1 MGTVVVGVD
10 GSAGSERALRFA
22 AQEARQR
29 SARLRVVHAWHV
41 PAMTGAGGFAVVYPI
56 SPAEFETGAKKVLE
70 KSLEGLGD
78 ELAGLEV
85 DRVVEQGQ
93 ASGVLI
99 EQAEGAELLVVG
111 TRGHGG
117 FAGLL
122 LGSVSQQCAH
132 HAHCP
137 VAIVRPE
144 KHNNPSAS
152 ASRPSQVGEG
162 SLP

>member
-10 GSAGSERALRFA
+10 GSLGAEHALRFA
-22 AQEARQR
+22 AQEAKQR
-29 SARLRVVHAWHV
+29 GARLRVVTAWHV
-41 PAMTGAGGFAVVYPI
+41 QVMANGAGFAMVSPI
-56 SPAEFETGAKKVLE
+56 APAELEEEGAKKVLE
-70 KSLEGLGD
+70 RSLDRVRD
-78 ELAGLEV
+78 ELVGLDVEQ
-85 DRVVEQGQ
+85 VVELGQ
-93 ASGVLI
+93 ASQILV

-137 VAIVRPE
+137 VAIIPPE
-144 KHNNPSAS
+144 QHKK
-152 ASRPSQVGEG
+152 
-162 SLP
+162 

>member
-29 SARLRVVHAWHV
+29 SARLRVVNAWHV
-41 PAMTGAGGFAVVYPI
+41 PAVAGGGFAVPI
-56 SPAEFETGAKKVLE
+56 SPAEFEEGAKNILK

-85 DRVVEQGQ
+85 EQVVERGQ
-93 ASGVLI
+93 ASEVLI
-99 EQAEGAELLVVG
+99 EEAEGAELLVVG

-137 VAIVRPE
+137 IAIVRPE
-144 KHNNPSAS
+144 KHD
-152 ASRPSQVGEG
+152 Q
-162 SLP
+162 

>member
-1 MGTVVVGVD
+1 MGTVVAGVD
-10 GSAGSERALRFA
+10 GSPGAKLALRFA

-29 SARLRVVHAWHV
+29 GARLRVVNAWHV
-41 PAMTGAGGFAVVYPI
+41 PVVANGGGFAMVYPTA
-56 SPAEFETGAKKVLE
+56 PAEFEKGAKKVLE
-70 KSLEGLGD
+70 KSLQGLGD

-85 DRVVEQGQ
+85 EQVVEQGQ
-93 ASGVLI
+93 ASEVLV

-137 VAIVRPE
+137 VVIVPPE
-144 KHNNPSAS
+144 KHD
-152 ASRPSQVGEG
+152 Q
-162 SLP
+162 